1 MKKWGVH
8 LFVVDFSAGVAILAL
23 YGIEINPISV
33 ILGIISVAAFI
44 PYYRRMDENL

>member
-8 LFVVDFSAGVAILAL
+8 LFTLDFSAGLAILLL
-23 YGIEINPISV
+23 YGIEINPVSV
-33 ILGIISVAAFI
+33 ILGIISLITFI